1 MAFLRFGI
9 VMALL
14 ALGSVAFAHG
24 FVFLI
29 NFLFVNPDHEHVICF
44 YDHQTDEKF
53 FLQGDLRI
61 KLDESVYWGA
71 ANTGLHDLR
80 QDYAELVE
88 STGVNLDQAM
98 TDDQEI
104 GSCLLDVNE
113 KRALEGVSLTEPWP
127 YKPKY

>member
-1 MAFLRFGI
+1 MVFLRFGI
-9 VMALL
+9 VIALL
-14 ALGSVAFAHG
+14 ALGSIAFAQG

-29 NFLFVNPDHEHVICF
+29 NFLFTNPDHEYVICF
-44 YDHQTDEKF
+44 YDRQMDEKF

-61 KLDESVYWGA
+61 KLDESVYWGS

-88 STGVNLDQAM
+88 STGVNLDRAL
-98 TDDQEI
+98 TDNQEI

-113 KRALEGVSLTEPWP
+113 KRA
-127 YKPKY
+127 